1 MAEEANRDDVTEMTE
16 DAYVPA
22 ETERK
27 TAMLMYFVTGI
38 IAALHKKK
46 LTVFEIF
53 HLKQS
58 LGYWTVFFIIAAISS
73 VLFFIPYVRILPV
86 IAFFMLVVVLVIFVK
101 QALNGRY
108 FIQSDE
114 WEKLFL
120 PFFHELGWWII
131 DTFETKIEIKK

>member
-1 MAEEANRDDVTEMTE
+1 MDKNSNRDDVTEMIE

-38 IAALHKKK
+38 IAALHKKQ

-58 LGYWTVFFIIAAISS
+58 LGYWTVFFIIAAVSS
-73 VLFFIPYVRILPV
+73 VLFL
-86 IAFFMLVVVLVIFVK
+86 L
-101 QALNGRY
+101 
-108 FIQSDE
+108 
-114 WEKLFL
+114 
-120 PFFHELGWWII
+120 
-131 DTFETKIEIKK
+131 

>member
-1 MAEEANRDDVTEMTE
+1 MAEDSNKDDVTEMTE

-27 TAMLMYFVTGI
+27 TAMLMYFLTGI
-38 IAALHKKK
+38 IAALHKKQ
-46 LTVFEIF
+46 LTVFEVF

-58 LGYWTVFFIIAAISS
+58 LGYWTVFFIIVAISLA
-73 VLFFIPYVRILPV
+73 LFFVPYVRILPV
-86 IAFFMLVVVLVIFVK
+86 IVFAMLMIVLVIFVK

-120 PFFHELGWWII
+120 PFFHELWWWIM
-131 DTFETKIEIKK
+131 DTFETKIQIKE

>member
-1 MAEEANRDDVTEMTE
+1 MANESNRDDVTEMTE

-38 IAALHKKK
+38 IAALHKKQ

-58 LGYWTVFFIIAAISS
+58 LGYWTVFFIVAAVSS
-73 VLFFIPYVRILPV
+73 AFVLIPYVWILPV
-86 IAFFMLVVVLVIFVK
+86 LVFFVLFLVLLIFVK

-120 PFFHELGWWII
+120 PFFHELWWWIT